1 VSLERHCAILGTE
14 SSTFSSPG
22 DTPTPSSPS
31 TEEPDRVNTPADL
44 WCTVIETWG
53 NTLRFALTIVVTAIA
68 LRTVTG
74 HIPWELVQRMLRQG
88 A

>member
-1 VSLERHCAILGTE
+1 MSVERHCAILGTE

-22 DTPTPSSPS
+22 DTPTPHSPA
-31 TEEPDRVNTPADL
+31 TEELDRVKTAADL

-53 NTLRFALTIVVTAIA
+53 HTLRFALTILVTAIA
-68 LRTVTG
+68 LRAVTG
-74 HIPWELVQRMLRQG
+74 PIPWELVQRMLRQG